1 MTQRSVIVECLA
13 ELTLCLTRKPN
24 EIQFILENKALS
36 NGIILNQRSL
46 KYKPNTNTTKMFSIA
61 KSYLTTFWKFYVLVL
76 TPFLL
81 IPIVLSG
88 IPEEVSGIFG
98 NIKIL
103 FCDLSI

>member
-13 ELTLCLTRKPN
+13 ELTLCPTLKPN
-24 EIQFILENKALS
+24 ENQFILMSKVLA
-36 NGIILNQRSL
+36 NGIILNLRSP
-46 KYKPNTNTTKMFSIA
+46 KSQPNINTTKMFSIV

-88 IPEEVSGIFG
+88 IPEDVSDIF
-98 NIKIL
+98 
-103 FCDLSI
+103 